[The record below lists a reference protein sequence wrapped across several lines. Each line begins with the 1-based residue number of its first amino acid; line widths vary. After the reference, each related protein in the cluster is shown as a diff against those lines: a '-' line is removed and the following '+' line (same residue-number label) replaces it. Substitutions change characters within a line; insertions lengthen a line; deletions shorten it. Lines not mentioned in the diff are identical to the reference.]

1 MERMALIVSLMLALP
16 AGGAAAQTTPAAPTG
31 QKTLAATLG
40 ISMFPSDGQKPEQQ
54 SKDESEC
61 YTWAVQ
67 NTGTDPFALA
77 KKTEEQKA
85 QAEAAQKQAAQA
97 GKGAGAKGAV
107 KGAATGALIGE
118 IASDDA
124 GEGAAYGAAAGVIA
138 GRRKGKAA
146 QKQAQQQAQGQS
158 EQAAKATEEQMAGF
172 RKAFSACAEAKKYVV
187 KF

>member
-1 MERMALIVSLMLALP
+1 MKRFTFIVSLMTALS
-16 AGGAAAQTTPAAPTG
+16 AGGAVAQTTPAAPPA
-31 QKTLAATLG
+31 QKTLAATMG
-40 ISMFPSDGQKPEQQ
+40 VYMFPSAGQTPEQQ

-61 YTWAVQ
+61 YTWAVE

-118 IASDDA
+118 IANDDA

-138 GRRKGKAA
+138 GRRHGKKQQKEA
-146 QKQAQQQAQGQS
+146 QKQAQGQA
-158 EQAAKATEEQMAGF
+158 EQAAKSAEEQMTAF
-172 RKAFSACAEAKKYVV
+172 RKAFSTCAEAKKYMV